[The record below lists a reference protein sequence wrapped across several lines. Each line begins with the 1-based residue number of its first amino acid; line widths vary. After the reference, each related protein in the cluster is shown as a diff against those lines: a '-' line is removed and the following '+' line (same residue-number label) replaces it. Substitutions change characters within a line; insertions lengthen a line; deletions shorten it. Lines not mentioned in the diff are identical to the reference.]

1 MIVEAPTFVL
11 TRKFQLGIYFWF
23 RLLSRTFGRAW
34 FYVFV
39 SIICFFE
46 NMVFS
51 YIVGIWIFIV
61 AIAMF
66 IYSRLAALKYVR
78 IYIFISS
85 GSESTDLK
93 QKFDAKFDEMDLD
106 RDGKIGSLEIV
117 KIASQAGRTLTNAER
132 HAIQTFL
139 DESCNGSVSKEDWW
153 TQFST
158 HNLKQKFL

>member
-1 MIVEAPTFVL
+1 MFL
-11 TRKFQLGIYFWF
+11 FQLFVFLKTWF
-23 RLLSRTFGRAW
+23 
-34 FYVFV
+34 
-39 SIICFFE
+39 
-46 NMVFS
+46 FS